1 MNLGD
6 RMPAS
11 ALLKPAAPVIFFL
24 TSALLA
30 VACGPAAAPDADT
43 ATSAPMVV
51 PPTTVAGV
59 PTAAPAEPAAT
70 ASAPTPT
77 PTYRATP
84 TETPTT
90 PSTMAPT
97 VAHTPSPMPPTLCQP
112 QASCETGLIIT
123 SPADGTGV
131 FSGDTVLVVVE
142 PEAGVVVYS
151 VLLVGGSGGAGGPAA
166 AVVDESSPFEFNFPI
181 PAEAVGAFKL
191 LAIGSDSI
199 GNLGRSGNLFGS
211 NKVTLQVTPLAALES
226 MRLIPRNAI
235 LVTTGESRR
244 FGVLGNF
251 ADGIVR
257 DITSPTAGTV
267 YLTTDPS
274 IFNITPSGLGT
285 SVSAGIVTIVAQNA
299 GLQDT
304 VNVRVLLPN
313 EVPIANAGPDQ
324 EVTLESLVTL
334 DGSGSFDAD
343 VGQTLSFEWFQVAGP
358 DVSLSGD
365 TTPTPTFTPLLAGS
379 YTFGLV
385 VRDAQANSKP
395 DGVTITVSDGA

>member
-1 MNLGD
+1 
-6 RMPAS
+6 MPAVL
-11 ALLKPAAPVIFFL
+11 ALLISVL
-24 TSALLA
+24 ALLA

-43 ATSAPMVV
+43 ATSAPLVV
-51 PPTTVAGV
+51 PPTTAAGI

-77 PTYRATP
+77 PAPTYRATPTETP

-142 PEAGVVVYS
+142 PEAGVVVYR
-151 VLLVGGSGGAGGPAA
+151 VLLVGGSGGAGGPIA
-166 AVVDESSPFEFNFPI
+166 AVVDESSPFEFNLPI
-181 PAEAVGAFKL
+181 PAEAIGVFKL
-191 LAIGSDSI
+191 SAIGSDSS
-199 GNLGRSGNLFGS
+199 GNLLGSGNLFGS
-211 NKVTLQVTPLAALES
+211 NEISLQVTPLAALQS
-226 MRLIPRNAI
+226 MTLRPRNAI
-235 LVTTGESRR
+235 LVTTGESLN
-244 FGVLGNF
+244 FGVLGSF

-274 IFNITPSGLGT
+274 IFSVTPSGLGT

-343 VGQTLSFEWFQVAGP
+343 DGQTLSFEWFQVAGP